1 MDRELIGTRRFLQIL
16 LSVLAF
22 FLGFAALWC
31 AASLQTRIQRHVEDD
46 ANARAVAV
54 ESALAELV
62 TRIQALD
69 KRLTKADN
77 GLARVREA
85 RAEDSRTLAILE
97 RRARPH
103 DEERPAGH
111 DREASRTIS
120 AA

>member
-1 MDRELIGTRRFLQIL
+1 M
-16 LSVLAF
+16 
-22 FLGFAALWC
+22 
-31 AASLQTRIQRHVEDD
+31 EDD

-103 DEERPAGH
+103 DEERPVGH